1 MIECCFH
8 NGPAHNKAPTQL
20 QGIAR

>member
-8 NGPAHNKAPTQL
+8 DGPAHNKAPTQL

>member
-1 MIECCFH
+1 MIECCVH
-8 NGPAHNKAPTQL
+8 DGPAHNKAPTQL

>member
-1 MIECCFH
+1 MIKCRFH
-8 NGPAHNKAPTQL
+8 DGPAHNKAPTQL